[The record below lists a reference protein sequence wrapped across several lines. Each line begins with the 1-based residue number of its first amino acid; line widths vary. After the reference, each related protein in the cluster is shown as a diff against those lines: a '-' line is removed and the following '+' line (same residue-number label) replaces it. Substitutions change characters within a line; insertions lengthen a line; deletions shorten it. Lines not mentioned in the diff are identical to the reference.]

1 MASTFVR
8 ERTIAL
14 KYLLKVLLV
23 LMDWYISYN
32 IVCLIICLSY
42 KRHVNK
48 GALNWRRKC
57 SEKLEIDVYV
67 VVDFCLLFF
76 LVLDL

>member
-1 MASTFVR
+1 M
-8 ERTIAL
+8 
-14 KYLLKVLLV
+14 
-23 LMDWYISYN
+23 
-32 IVCLIICLSY
+32 CLIICLSY

-76 LVLDL
+76 GFGLVGILKPGGNADTSGH